1 MLELRA
7 LEPEDMAPIVR
18 WRNDDM
24 ETLRTPHLTTM
35 AQQMAWY
42 DREIAH
48 PSESR
53 TRYWALWD
61 MVLADRWG
69 SFVGYGGIEHI
80 EWENRR
86 GEISLLISPEHRG
99 KGYGREAVGL
109 FLRQAF
115 QHLNLEH
122 VWGEVYTCGHVAFW
136 ERMVESYQGFKVML
150 PAHKS
155 WNGRYYVAL
164 YFDFSRAGYMME
176 GPGTREEANGHA

>member
-7 LEPEDMAPIVR
+7 LEPEDMSAIVR
-18 WRNDDM
+18 WRNDAM

-35 AQQMAWY
+35 AQQASWY
-42 DREIAH
+42 EVEIAH

-53 TRYWALWD
+53 TRYWGLW
-61 MVLADRWG
+61 LELTL
-69 SFVGYGGIEHI
+69 VGYGGIEHI

-86 GEISLLISPEHRG
+86 GEISLLVGPEHRG

-115 QHLNLEH
+115 MHLNLEH
-122 VWGEVYTCGHVAFW
+122 VWGEVYNCGHVAFW
-136 ERMVESYQGFKVML
+136 ERMVETFQGFSTML
-150 PAHKS
+150 PAHKY
-155 WNGRYYVAL
+155 WNGRYYGAL
-164 YFDFSRAGYMME
+164 YFDFSRSAFMME